1 MTYVMGDVHGCYE
14 QYMAMLQEIGFSDK
28 DILYVIGDVI
38 DRGERSIDVL
48 MDMSMRANVYPI
60 LGNHEFMALHLLKK
74 LPTDGSG
81 MSDFDPED
89 MKAFKKWMAEG
100 GAGTIEGYLKL
111 SSDEKESIL
120 EYLEE
125 FAAYEEVTV
134 KGKRYVI
141 VHADLG
147 NFDPERDLDDYELF
161 ELVTGR
167 ADYTKRYFDDATL
180 VTGHMPTF
188 LIDERRR
195 GFIWRGNGHI
205 CVDCGA
211 GYGEPLG
218 CICLETGEEFYA

>member
-1 MTYVMGDVHGCYE
+1 MTYVMGDIHGCYE
-14 QYMAMLQEIGFSDK
+14 QYMAMLREISFSDD

-60 LGNHEFMALHLLKK
+60 MGNHEFMALHLLGK
-74 LPTDGSG
+74 LPKNGAS
-81 MSDFDPED
+81 MSDFDPDD
-89 MKAFKKWMAEG
+89 MAAFKKWMAEG
-100 GAGTIEGYLKL
+100 GAGTIEGFLKL
-111 SSDEKESIL
+111 SPDEREAIL

-125 FAAYEEVTV
+125 FAAYEEISVN
-134 KGKRYVI
+134 GRRYII

-147 NFDPERDLDDYELF
+147 NFAPDRELDDYELY
-161 ELVTGR
+161 ELVAGR
-167 ADYTKRYFDDATL
+167 ADYDRRYFADAVL
-180 VTGHMPTF
+180 ITGHSPTF
-188 LIDERRR
+188 LIDERSR
-195 GFIWRGNGHI
+195 GYIWRGNGHI